1 MMSRPPGRSRIDS
14 RHGTMTCRRMTH
26 RIDTHKEVTVAEY
39 RHPVLRNGQL
49 NGQYQIVALAQA
61 DGTEVGV
68 IAHYAVATSAGAILR
83 QGLTLFEARTWLQL
97 LLADEA
103 IAKPPTRTR

>member
-1 MMSRPPGRSRIDS
+1 
-14 RHGTMTCRRMTH
+14 MTH
-26 RIDTHKEVTVAEY
+26 RIDTHMEVTVAEY
-39 RHPVLRNGQL
+39 RHPVLL

-61 DGTEVGV
+61 GGTDAGV

-83 QGLTLFEARTWLQL
+83 QDLTLFEARTWLQL

-103 IAKPPTRTR
+103 IAKPPARTR